1 MLSKWQNSNTSDATA
16 MWMWILLLCPISGF
30 IIHKWALYDAWIIL
44 KLLIIRVY
52 KYQKTSPPLPN
63 HVTFSFPTANK
74 NSIPPLSKDL
84 QRIKNGF
91 KLSYFRKWVT
101 LVKVKYKMTF
111 NVLNFSILLINLLV
125 LVVLS
130 KFCISN
136 VTSLINGA
144 FQKWSTRK
152 FSTDHWWSWT

>member
-44 KLLIIRVY
+44 KLLIIRGY
-52 KYQKTSPPLPN
+52 KYQKSSPSPKN
-63 HVTFSFPTANK
+63 VKFSFPIDYDS
-74 NSIPPLSKDL
+74 SIIPLSEEDL
-84 QRIKNGF
+84 RRIKNGF